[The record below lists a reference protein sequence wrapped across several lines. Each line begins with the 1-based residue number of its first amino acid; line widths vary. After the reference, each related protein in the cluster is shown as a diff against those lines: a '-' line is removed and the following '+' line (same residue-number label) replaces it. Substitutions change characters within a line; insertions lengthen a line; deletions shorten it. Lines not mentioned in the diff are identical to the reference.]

1 VTTTGEGARTRIREH
16 VHRNPGVHFNR
27 LVRAL
32 DLAPGQVQ
40 HHLRA
45 LGDEVRADSL
55 YGRTHYYPPG
65 TSAWERGALALLR
78 RETAREVVEAVL
90 ADEPAAP
97 AAVADAVGVAR
108 STLEWHLDR
117 LTERDVLEK
126 RYDEDGRVTLHAA
139 RPRDLARLVAT
150 VEPSP
155 SDRLVDRLDRLLD
168 DLFLDAGNGEDVDRD
183 G

>member
-1 VTTTGEGARTRIREH
+1 MTATDGAESPRARIREH
-16 VHRNPGVHFNR
+16 VRRNPGVHFNR

-65 TSAWERGALALLR
+65 TDAWERGALALLR
-78 RETAREVVEAVL
+78 RETAREVVRAVL
-90 ADEPAAP
+90 VDDLAEPAEVAE
-97 AAVADAVGVAR
+97 AAGVAR

-117 LTERDVLEK
+117 LTEREVLEK
-126 RYDEDGRVTLHAA
+126 RYADDGSVTLHAV
-139 RPRDLARLVAT
+139 RQVELARLLAT
-150 VEPSP
+150 VDPSP
-155 SDRLVDRLDRLLD
+155 SDRLVDRFDRLLD
-168 DLFLDAGNGEDVDRD
+168 DLLLDARGDRD
-183 G
+183 A